1 MNNQAPQRYQ
11 EISLIDL
18 FWQLCSSWRILIV
31 SMAGV
36 AVLAGGYRVYKNVSY
51 NTVVESESRAKEEAG
66 KNGSK
71 ENLAYDV
78 LTQAE
83 AAAVDN
89 AVASEEQLQ
98 MNMDYR
104 KNSVY
109 INLDPYHENVRILS
123 YIVEVN
129 REETDQEGM
138 GARALAELL
147 RQSYVR
153 YINSG
158 AAAGKLAGTSE
169 TLDETAAGELISAEA
184 ADSVSSNS
192 QGYQAGS
199 FTTNGGTTTF
209 QVESDSSENKACAL
223 FTVRVLG
230 STDGEAKELADALDK
245 ILAEYAKT
253 LSETLDRH
261 QIILAD
267 SNASI
272 IVDTDLV
279 TRRQS
284 LNSDLINGRAG
295 LDNILTAFTDDQMA
309 AYESM
314 INQGQGD
321 EQDEKEDKAEQTQ
334 AVQTISVTSGLLKYL
349 FFGLVIGLF
358 LAAMVL
364 TLVYVMC
371 PTLKTTEDL
380 TGCFHYYLMAD
391 LSSHREI
398 KKRFGAGI
406 DRMINRL
413 RYRGCLPL
421 EEEQRLLATNLK
433 VTCRK
438 EGISSVYLTSSYLMS
453 KDEEQTVK
461 KLISDLKKDGIT
473 VAYGG
478 SVERDAESYEK
489 MTNTGA
495 VVYIEKLGKSRFGSL
510 ENIHAMTEK
519 QDVKILGV
527 VTM

>member
-31 SMAGV
+31 SMIGF
-36 AVLAGGYRVYKNVSY
+36 AVLAGGYRVYKNTSY
-51 NTVVESESRAKEEAG
+51 NTIVESERRAKEEAEE
-66 KNGSK
+66 NGSK
-71 ENLAYDV
+71 DNPAYDA

-89 AVASEEQLQ
+89 AVASAKQLQ

-129 REETDQEGM
+129 REEIAQDGM

-158 AAAGKLAGTSE
+158 AAAGKLGGTSE
-169 TLDETAAGELISAEA
+169 TLDETAAGELILAETV
-184 ADSVSSNS
+184 D
-192 QGYQAGS
+192 GE
-199 FTTNGGTTTF
+199 TTTF
-209 QVESDSSENKACAL
+209 QLESDSSEKKACVL

-230 STDGEAKELADALDK
+230 STDGEAKELADALDE

-261 QIILAD
+261 QIILGD
-267 SNASI
+267 SNTSV
-272 IVDTDLV
+272 IVDTELATRKQNFNTDL
-279 TRRQS
+279 T
-284 LNSDLINGRAG
+284 NGKAN
-295 LDNILTAFTDDQMA
+295 LDNMLTAFTDNQKA
-309 AYESM
+309 AYENM
-314 INQGQGD
+314 INQIQRE
-321 EQDEKEDKAEQTQ
+321 EQKDKEEDKSTQTPS
-334 AVQTISVTSGLLKYL
+334 VQTISVTSGLLKYL

-391 LSSHREI
+391 LASHREI

-406 DRMINRL
+406 DRMINGL
-413 RYRGCLPL
+413 RYRGRLPL

-438 EGISSVYLTSSYLMS
+438 EGISSVYLTSSYLMA

-461 KLISDLKKDGIT
+461 KLIADLKKNGIAA
-473 VAYGG
+473 AYGG
-478 SVERDAESYEK
+478 SIERDAESYEK

>member
-18 FWQLCSSWRILIV
+18 FWQLCSSWRILFAAMILF
-31 SMAGV
+31 A
-36 AVLAGGYRVYKNVSY
+36 ALTGGYRVYKNASY
-51 NTVVESESRAKEEAG
+51 NTVVENDRLAKEEA
-66 KNGSK
+66 KQNGNE
-71 ENLAYDV
+71 ENPAYDA
-78 LTQAE
+78 LTQTE

-89 AVASEEQLQ
+89 AAACAKQLQ
-98 MNMDYR
+98 MNQDYR

-129 REETDQEGM
+129 REEIAPDGM

-158 AAAGKLAGTSE
+158 AAAGKLGGTSE
-169 TLDETAAGELISAEA
+169 TLDETAAGELILAET
-184 ADSVSSNS
+184 AD
-192 QGYQAGS
+192 GE
-199 FTTNGGTTTF
+199 TTTF
-209 QVESDSSENKACAL
+209 QLESDSSEKKACVL

-230 STDGEAKELADALDK
+230 STDEEAKELADALDK
-245 ILAEYAKT
+245 IIAEYAKT
-253 LSETLDRH
+253 LSETLDKH
-261 QIILAD
+261 QIILGD

-272 IVDTDLV
+272 IVDTELATRKQNLNTDL
-279 TRRQS
+279 T
-284 LNSDLINGRAG
+284 NGKAN
-295 LDNILTAFTDDQMA
+295 LDNMLTAFTDNQKT
-309 AYESM
+309 AYENM
-314 INQGQGD
+314 TNQIQREEQKD
-321 EQDEKEDKAEQTQ
+321 EEEDKSTQTPS
-334 AVQTISVTSGLLKYL
+334 VQTISVTSGLLKYIL
-349 FFGLVIGLF
+349 FGLVIGLF

-364 TLVYVMC
+364 TLIYVMC

-391 LSSHREI
+391 LSAHREI

-406 DRMINRL
+406 DRMIHKL
-413 RYRGCLPL
+413 RYHGRLSM

-433 VTCRK
+433 VTCSK
-438 EGISSVYLTSSYLMS
+438 AGISSVYLTSSLVMT
-453 KDEEQTVK
+453 KDEEQMVQ
-461 KLISDLKKDGIT
+461 KLIKDLKKENIT

-478 SVERDAESYEK
+478 SIERDAESYEN

-519 QDVKILGV
+519 QGVKILGV
-527 VTM
+527 VAV